1 MLRWKRIEISG
12 GFLLLAAGLY
22 YLDTQGVVLWAALA
36 AALHELGHY
45 LVIRLFGGRVTLL
58 RLTCVGA
65 EMALSARRPLSLS
78 GQLCAALAGPA
89 VNLALA
95 FSGAR
100 LADGER
106 GYLFAGLNLALGL
119 FNLLP
124 AAQLDGGRA
133 LRCVLLLLGRVEEA
147 DRAVRAV
154 SAGLALAVV
163 AAGVFALGSGGNV
176 TLLLTALW
184 LLSAAVL
191 PGEGEK
197 RKKRRRRR
205 KICLHSR

>member
-1 MLRWKRIEISG
+1 MLRWRKVEISG

-22 YLDTQGVVLWAALA
+22 YLDSQGVVLWAALA

-45 LVIRLFGGRVTLL
+45 LVIRLFGGRVTVL

-65 EMALSARRPLSLS
+65 EMVLSARRPLSVP

-95 FSGAR
+95 FSAAQ
-100 LADGER
+100 LASGDR
-106 GYLFAGLNLALGL
+106 SFLFAGLNLALAL

-133 LRCVLLLLGRVEEA
+133 LRCVLLLLGWEEWA

-154 SAGLALAVV
+154 SAGLALMLA
-163 AAGVFALGSGGNV
+163 AAGVFALGRGGNV

-184 LLSAAVL
+184 LFSASVL

>member
-12 GFLLLAAGLY
+12 GFLMLAAGLY

-45 LVIRLFGGRVTLL
+45 VVIRLFGGRVTLL

-65 EMALSARRPLSLS
+65 EMALSVRRPLSLP

-95 FSGAR
+95 FFVAR

-133 LRCVLLLLGRVEEA
+133 LRCVLLLLGREEGA

-154 SAGLALAVV
+154 SAGLALALV

-191 PGEGEK
+191 PGEDEK

>member
-1 MLRWKRIEISG
+1 MLRWRKVEISG

-22 YLDTQGVVLWAALA
+22 YLDSQGVVLWAALA

-45 LVIRLFGGRVTLL
+45 LVIRLFGGRVTVL

-65 EMALSARRPLSLS
+65 EMVLSARRPLSVP

-95 FSGAR
+95 FSVAR
-100 LADGER
+100 LAEGER
-106 GYLFAGLNLALGL
+106 GFLFAGLNLALGL

-133 LRCVLLLLGRVEEA
+133 LRCVLLLLGWEERASRV
-147 DRAVRAV
+147 VRAV
-154 SAGLALAVV
+154 SAGLALLLA
-163 AAGVFALGSGGNV
+163 AAGAFALGRGGNV

-184 LLSAAVL
+184 LLGAAVV
-191 PGEGEK
+191 PEEGEK

>member
-45 LVIRLFGGRVTLL
+45 VVIRLFGGRVTLL

-65 EMALSARRPLSLS
+65 EMVLSARRPLSLS
-78 GQLCAALAGPA
+78 GQLCAALTGPV

-133 LRCVLLLLGRVEEA
+133 LRCVLLLLGREEGA

-154 SAGLALAVV
+154 SAGLALALV

-191 PGEGEK
+191 PGEDEK